1 LPTLDKPAPPS
12 TIDKQKAEDEESDES
27 DSEDQPQAVKNR
39 SKAVVSSFPTFKPP
53 STTATAQA
61 EAANEA
67 DIVDA
72 FDAPLALITPPQKA
86 EPKTTTT
93 NPMTPENVEKMDKLL
108 EKWLRDEIT
117 VDQFERFSS
126 FIPGMEQRHSTFFK
140 GEGQVR
146 GFLNNTFSRALHW
159 FVALPFQ
166 KPFANLTYFSRA
178 LHWFVALPF
187 QKPFANLT
195 CSFCFSQ
202 AGRQHRTRFGYP
214 IADGSRQQ

>member
-1 LPTLDKPAPPS
+1 MPTQ
-12 TIDKQKAEDEESDES
+12 KQG
-27 DSEDQPQAVKNR
+27 
-39 SKAVVSSFPTFKPP
+39 
-53 STTATAQA
+53 
-61 EAANEA
+61 EA
-67 DIVDA
+67 DIPKAEIANAEIVEA
-72 FDAPLALITPPQKA
+72 FDVPARFAGRDEDLALITPEQTRA
-86 EPKTTTT
+86 
-93 NPMTPENVEKMDKLL
+93 NPMTVIMTPENVEKMDKLL
-108 EKWLRDEIT
+108 EKWLSGEIT

-146 GFLNNTFSRALHW
+146 GSLNNT
-159 FVALPFQ
+159 
-166 KPFANLTYFSRA
+166 FSRA